1 MTIANLTDIIFII
14 LSIKGEQKDIDF
26 IFLGII
32 DIMEDKKEY
41 LIKTLSRTKRKDYE
55 NYVINRIYSK
65 LDDLDIKP
73 MTQKYVKRNINNR
86 KGYCLI
92 DLYFPQ
98 FNIGIECDEPHHITQ
113 QENDKLRT
121 ENIITELG
129 NYIEK
134 RIIVY
139 NKSIIEINNDIDKLV
154 QYIQNAK
161 NKQIK
166 NGTFKKWELLT
177 PKEYFK
183 NKNKITIYDD
193 IEFNT
198 INETSNLIFNTNYK
212 GQQQAWFPI
221 KTIKNERIMAWFPQ
235 LAIEIDNKM
244 VASSNGW
251 HNTINDE
258 KDTIFEYNEYGK
270 NANSNID
277 NLKRVTFMKIKDKIT
292 NKSSYKFLGVF
303 IPTSKTNGK
312 VTYKR
317 ISTEFNIIKEQ

>member
-1 MTIANLTDIIFII
+1 
-14 LSIKGEQKDIDF
+14 
-26 IFLGII
+26 
-32 DIMEDKKEY
+32 MEDKKEY

-221 KTIKNERIMAWFPQ
+221 KTIKDERIMAWFPQ
-235 LAIEIDNKM
+235 LAIEIDNTM